1 MDLLTLPEQ
10 IARIQS
16 QLSMSAPQYTPQ
28 ERMPVT
34 IAELEV
40 VIKRVFNAQV
50 AEMSNGQVAEQS
62 SAASANSELL
72 AAVGSALN
80 EDQQLWLSNASNQDK
95 IIDFLTSPNGQA
107 LTRRFFTSYKDYKET
122 K

>member
-1 MDLLTLPEQ
+1 MDLLTIPEQ
-10 IARIQS
+10 IAKIQS

-50 AEMSNGQVAEQS
+50 AEMSKGQVAEQVS
-62 SAASANSELL
+62 VGSAGNDFIV
-72 AAVGSALN
+72 AVGSALN
-80 EDQQLWLSNASNQDK
+80 EDQQVWLSNPANQDK

-107 LTRRFFTSYKDYKET
+107 LTRRFFTTYKDYKET